1 MTLFSANLGFLWN
14 ELPLPDA
21 IRAAKSAGF
30 DAVECHFPYE
40 TAAQDVVDALRETGL
55 EMLSLNTAR
64 GDLTKGETG
73 LAALAWRKSEARAAI
88 DEALAYAEQTGTR
101 NIHVMAGIASGE
113 TARQVFIDNL
123 DYAANKAARID
134 CTILIEP
141 LNSYDM
147 PGYFLQTTSQA
158 KSIIDTLA
166 KANLKLM
173 FDCYHVQLMEG
184 DLSHRIEK
192 LGPVIGHVQ
201 IAGVPDRCEPDAGE
215 IWYPHIFQVLRQI
228 GFSGPV
234 GAEYRPRND
243 VESGLGW
250 LEKLRNPA

>member
-1 MTLFSANLGFLWN
+1 MTLFSANLGFLWK
-14 ELPLPDA
+14 ELYLPDA

-40 TAAQDVVDALRETGL
+40 TAARDVVTALRETGL
-55 EMLSLNTAR
+55 EMLSLNTVR
-64 GDLTKGETG
+64 GNLTKGENG
-73 LAALAWRKSEARAAI
+73 LAALPWRKPEARSAI
-88 DEALAYAEQTGTR
+88 DEALAYAGKTGTR
-101 NIHVMAGIASGE
+101 NIHVMAGIANGE
-113 TARQVFIDNL
+113 EARDVFIENL
-123 DYAANKAARID
+123 DYATNKAARID

-141 LNSYDM
+141 LNRYDA

-158 KSIIDTLA
+158 RSIIDTLG

-201 IAGVPDRCEPDAGE
+201 IAGVPDRSEPDRGE
-215 IWYPHIFQVLRQI
+215 LWYPHIFEVLRRI
-228 GFSGPV
+228 GYSSPV
-234 GAEYRPRND
+234 GAEYRPRSN

-250 LEKLRNPA
+250 LEKFRNHA